1 MSTCCPEMLSNSLLQ
16 NKIMES
22 QRPPEVASKKKEGFI
37 TTTTS
42 GTSVRSQLT
51 KAPWRLSHLF
61 VAEIKGSEQQEA
73 RSCVCLAIA
82 RPQPP
87 PKKKKL
93 ELVPIATCWPCPA
106 TGWPFCRFLFAA
118 GPPSVPTLAP
128 QCRLERLHARSCQIA
143 PGRKRWDRSTEHSSG
158 RRRDVHKCHRGLLSL
173 WFKSGQHCSPP
184 KACGSQAVVR
194 PPEQETQGLKPW
206 AADVPVSSRRVP
218 RRHGRI
224 TQQPEDV
231 PHGGFGPDLQC
242 YPPRSHGSSRYEVD
256 DRETRCFRAPRG
268 WECLTVS
275 SEALRGVVL
284 LRSRSFPVHD
294 CIASLASHCGTVYWT

>member
-1 MSTCCPEMLSNSLLQ
+1 MSGDCSTTTS
-16 NKIMES
+16 
-22 QRPPEVASKKKEGFI
+22 SKKKKTG
-37 TTTTS
+37 TGTDS
-42 GTSVRSQLT
+42 GVLALPGEWLAFLSVFVWGWAAFRSD
-51 KAPWRLSHLF
+51 
-61 VAEIKGSEQQEA
+61 
-73 RSCVCLAIA
+73 
-82 RPQPP
+82 
-87 PKKKKL
+87 
-93 ELVPIATCWPCPA
+93 PCP
-106 TGWPFCRFLFAA
+106 T
-118 GPPSVPTLAP
+118 VPLRAP
-128 QCRLERLHARSCQIA
+128 AREMLPNS

-158 RRRDVHKCHRGLLSL
+158 RRRDVHKRHRGLLSL

-231 PHGGFGPDLQC
+231 PHGGFGPDLPC

-275 SEALRGVVL
+275 GEALRGVVL
-284 LRSRSFPVHD
+284 
-294 CIASLASHCGTVYWT
+294 